1 MKQVTNNLSPSIPL
15 FYKYTEMN
23 STNLNQTQHAFT
35 MHLNSY
41 LLLRFFIFYLLKKQL
56 VILPTTLASVTSFRP
71 DAMSD
76 ESINPCSPIP
86 IDIHTT
92 QQSILSPEMA
102 AAVSEL
108 LGMTVNELAEDVQL
122 EKTVNLPS
130 IAVSQKGEISRVNKY
145 DWFD

>member
-1 MKQVTNNLSPSIPL
+1 
-15 FYKYTEMN
+15 MN
-23 STNLNQTQHAFT
+23 STNLNQTQQAFT

-56 VILPTTLASVTSFRP
+56 VILPTTLASITSFRP

-108 LGMTVNELAEDVQL
+108 LGMIVNELAEDVQL

-130 IAVSQKGEISRVNKY
+130 IAVSQKVEISRVNKY

>member
-23 STNLNQTQHAFT
+23 STNLNQTQQAFT

-56 VILPTTLASVTSFRP
+56 VILPTTLASIPSFRP

-76 ESINPCSPIP
+76 ESTNPCSPIP

-130 IAVSQKGEISRVNKY
+130 IAVSQKVEISRVNKY
-145 DWFD
+145 DRFD

>member
-1 MKQVTNNLSPSIPL
+1 
-15 FYKYTEMN
+15 MN
-23 STNLNQTQHAFT
+23 STNLNQTQQAFT

-56 VILPTTLASVTSFRP
+56 VILPTTLASIPSFRP

-102 AAVSEL
+102 DAVSEL

-130 IAVSQKGEISRVNKY
+130 IAVSQKVEISRVNKY

>member
-1 MKQVTNNLSPSIPL
+1 
-15 FYKYTEMN
+15 MN
-23 STNLNQTQHAFT
+23 STNLNQTQQAFT

-56 VILPTTLASVTSFRP
+56 VILPTTLASIPSFRP

-130 IAVSQKGEISRVNKY
+130 ITVSQKVEISRVNKY

>member
-1 MKQVTNNLSPSIPL
+1 
-15 FYKYTEMN
+15 MN
-23 STNLNQTQHAFT
+23 STNLNQTQQAFT

-130 IAVSQKGEISRVNKY
+130 IAVSQKVEISRVNKY

>member
-15 FYKYTEMN
+15 FYKYTAMN
-23 STNLNQTQHAFT
+23 STNLNQTQQALT
-35 MHLNSY
+35 IHLNSS

-56 VILPTTLASVTSFRP
+56 VILPTTLASITSFRP

-130 IAVSQKGEISRVNKY
+130 IAVSQKVEISRVNKY

>member
-1 MKQVTNNLSPSIPL
+1 
-15 FYKYTEMN
+15 MN
-23 STNLNQTQHAFT
+23 STNLNQTQQAFT

-56 VILPTTLASVTSFRP
+56 VILPTTLALITSFRP

-130 IAVSQKGEISRVNKY
+130 IAVSQKVEISRVNKY

>member
-23 STNLNQTQHAFT
+23 STNLNQTQQAFT

-56 VILPTTLASVTSFRP
+56 VILPTTLASITSFRP

-76 ESINPCSPIP
+76 ESINPGSPIP

-130 IAVSQKGEISRVNKY
+130 IAVSQKVEISRVNKY
-145 DWFD
+145 N

>member
-23 STNLNQTQHAFT
+23 STNLNQTQQAFT

-56 VILPTTLASVTSFRP
+56 VILPTTLASIPSFRP

-108 LGMTVNELAEDVQL
+108 LGMTVNELAKDVQL

-130 IAVSQKGEISRVNKY
+130 IAVSQKVEISRVNKY

>member
-1 MKQVTNNLSPSIPL
+1 
-15 FYKYTEMN
+15 MN
-23 STNLNQTQHAFT
+23 STNLNQTQQAFT

-56 VILPTTLASVTSFRP
+56 VILPTTLASIPSFRP

-130 IAVSQKGEISRVNKY
+130 IAVSQKVEISRVNKY

>member
-1 MKQVTNNLSPSIPL
+1 
-15 FYKYTEMN
+15 MN
-23 STNLNQTQHAFT
+23 STNLNQTQQAFT

-56 VILPTTLASVTSFRP
+56 VILPTTLASITSFRP

-130 IAVSQKGEISRVNKY
+130 IAVSQKVEISRVNKY
-145 DWFD
+145 NWCD

>member
-1 MKQVTNNLSPSIPL
+1 
-15 FYKYTEMN
+15 MN
-23 STNLNQTQHAFT
+23 STNLNQTQQAFT

-56 VILPTTLASVTSFRP
+56 VILPTTLASITSFRP

-130 IAVSQKGEISRVNKY
+130 IAVSQKVEISRVNKY

>member
-1 MKQVTNNLSPSIPL
+1 
-15 FYKYTEMN
+15 MN
-23 STNLNQTQHAFT
+23 STNLNQTQQAFT

-56 VILPTTLASVTSFRP
+56 VILPTTLASIPSFRP

-108 LGMTVNELAEDVQL
+108 LGMTVNELAKDVQL

-130 IAVSQKGEISRVNKY
+130 IAVSQKVEISRVNKY